1 MAEDL
6 AGLSIPIEASTAL
19 LREQMEAAAQVVGG
33 TTDRIDRS
41 LSKVDKAFD
50 RLDQASRAVKRAVGT
65 VQKDLETAAAG
76 VGTVAER
83 INRSLGIV
91 GQGTNTRSRAADI
104 EAWGRELDRLEA
116 KFDPVT
122 TATKRYEAELA
133 DLEDAHRAGIVTGA
147 AYEQQLQRIAD
158 SYDPVTVAARK
169 LKEAAEKEAVAFQ
182 ALEDRLD
189 SHGAAA
195 RRAADDQAK
204 LDKALAEGRISND
217 RYTTLTRALRDT
229 GTAGE
234 TAAKGTKLASH
245 ELTNLTYQLQDAAV
259 TLAGGMNPLMVL
271 MQQGPQATSAVG
283 GVGRAMSLLASPAGL
298 ATLGIGAVAG
308 AFALVVAAGES
319 YQRKLAEVSTAN
331 RMMGGQVGATA
342 DQLEQLAIRAADAAS
357 ISVSAARDQEAAY
370 IRAGKIGTE
379 SMEKLITLSRDYAA
393 GTKQSAEEAAADLAG
408 MFKDPVTAAEKL
420 QASYGILTA
429 KEMEHVRQLKATGR
443 EEEARVLVADKLAVR
458 VRGLADTTTTFAQAW
473 ERVGRAVSNAFNAVG
488 EAVAPE
494 TNAQAIRRLEAERQ
508 RLIDAR
514 KLDRA
519 RVDAETGGAASAD
532 AVPVDSRF
540 SAPGTGA
547 AGNQRMIEIEA
558 ELVRRRATEARTR
571 EQAAIRKNNQDRDRF
586 GVEAAEITRAARPL
600 GDQIDQ
606 VTEKVTKL
614 RRAFGPDMAGA
625 SDETKRAL
633 SGFENQLADLQ
644 EASKRGVDLEAY
656 KRQKLADVDKQ
667 AAGMVGPSRERYLA
681 EQRTAIDLIGTATS
695 ATERKAQVDQAGAA
709 AINSQTQAVAQQ
721 NAQTATAIKGQVAA
735 ADAYQQSLAAGIEAD
750 ARRQAQSEAVTSAI
764 DVEARTRQIVA
775 EKAADQAVSLAQ
787 TTRQLDL
794 ETEAQRQVVNATD
807 DGIAARIEAERKAQV
822 AKTTS
827 EALAA
832 AQAAEATGNSEL
844 AKKLRELAAGY
855 DNASKAASELS
866 KLDALKQYNQQQ
878 RDGLELARK
887 EASLVGKSADD
898 RSRARAAYQA
908 ELQIRQNGI
917 DVTKQLSA
925 EQLQEV
931 ERTRQLAAETVEWQ
945 IATQHAESAW
955 QGVGDAIDDAVVRPL
970 ESAIDAIVKGQGE
983 TVKWGNLWRAALTSL
998 AVDFGKMA
1006 LLNPAKNMLGLGSN
1020 SPSLWDLQI
1029 SGVSGQA
1036 GQASGAAGTLN
1047 NASTLIS
1054 AGRAGWSLLNGGA
1067 GLAATQY
1074 AGSFATSSLGEAL
1087 GLSTSAA
1094 GVIPEAAATDMM
1106 LTSTGNAVVGAA
1118 GTIGAAM
1125 PYGVIGGIGG
1135 SYIANNYL
1143 GGSKV
1148 GGALTGAAL
1157 GAGSAG
1163 LGASIWGL
1171 GAVGGP
1177 WGIAAAAVISAIM
1190 AAIGTQKPSV
1200 GPNMSGNVTLNG
1212 KGGFR
1217 SDTALADNGADAG
1230 QMQSVTNAVAGAMN
1244 TLVTAIGGKVTGGDG
1259 LNTGLLQYFA
1269 KDDKWY
1275 VTPQVGDKAGQKA
1288 EFASQD
1294 EALAYYMRESLKG
1307 LIGTGQLTGAND
1319 DVKKALETS
1328 KATKAEDLATD
1339 LSFAAGFRQQF
1350 DAMNAALDPVNN
1362 QIKTFTEAA
1371 KAIGE
1376 QVKTNITDWRDK
1388 ASELGLATEG
1398 DLTAAA
1404 RKGITAMMGLG
1415 PAVEPLRG
1423 VAAVTKQAEIEFE
1436 QFRPALLSLGY
1447 TAAEVADLATQ
1458 YTAKLVKARADAV
1471 ALTQRQG
1478 AASIE
1483 ALVDPLAKTS
1493 ALDRL
1498 TGLGLDRNNSVIT
1511 GLAQAIDAVEASA
1524 RRGTLTIGEERHAR
1538 ELLDQ
1543 QLDAGYLTADQYTTA
1558 IGYLTQ
1564 AWADSAQVAQAL
1576 ASYQSDL
1583 ASRMQTVLGNSR
1595 GAGLLTLDA
1604 QQARQLA
1611 DARAAG
1617 YDVGQL
1623 IQVQAAERAT
1633 RAYELANA
1641 DLLAAYDQQISAQ
1654 QDLITGLQEGA
1665 VAAAKV
1671 ADQFIKA
1678 RNSLAISD
1686 DAPISPGEK
1695 LAEAARQWNEA
1706 LATVRSDTASES
1718 AKTDARAVL
1727 TQLGPTLVSIE
1738 KANSAGTARTWYD
1751 AVMQVFG
1758 ELGDKTALGVDTAD
1772 QQLEAAQDTL
1782 KELQQGRKDA
1792 ANAAQKQYGAIT
1804 DLKSVAEQS
1813 KAEMLAA
1820 LAPLQRLSGSAVTAP
1835 HYSAPAQVQ
1844 AAWDGLSGAQQ
1855 LGIARAMGWGGQLD
1869 EAFNVW
1875 LAMDSGRA
1883 TAFGANV
1890 TSIAGGARYAA
1901 PEDVGRAWEAL
1912 TQAQQLAAVR
1922 AAGYDGG
1929 IDGGLNAWVQLGH
1942 HAAFEA
1948 AVRAQAHSAQVP
1960 GFATGGMHVGGLRIV
1975 GERGPELEATGPARI
1990 WTADQIATAVSAARG
2005 ELGPTVVG
2013 FLPAALGGGGG
2024 IATLVKAV
2032 EAVGGRID
2040 RLSGQI
2046 ETFARAGAQ
2055 QAADIGTDMVRALD
2069 RIQDELQDLPVRIA
2083 GAS

>member
-33 TTDRIDRS
+33 TTDRIDRN
-41 LSKVDKAFD
+41 LAKVDKAFD

-65 VQKDLETAAAG
+65 VQKDMDTAAAG
-76 VGTVAER
+76 VGTAAER
-83 INRSLGIV
+83 INRSLGII
-91 GQGTNTRSRAADI
+91 GQGANTRSRAADI

-133 DLEDAHRAGIVTGA
+133 DLLTAQRAGIVTGA

-158 SYDPVTVAARK
+158 SYDPVTIAARK
-169 LKEAAEKEAVAFQ
+169 LKEAAEKEAAAFQ

-195 RRAADDQAK
+195 RRAADEQAK
-204 LDKALAEGRISND
+204 LDKALTENRISYD
-217 RYTTLTRALRDT
+217 RYTTLSRALRDT

-234 TAAKGTKLASH
+234 TAARGTKLAAH
-245 ELTNLTYQLQDAAV
+245 ELTNLTYQLQDTV
-259 TLAGGMNPLMVL
+259 VSLAGGMNPLLVL
-271 MQQGPQATSAVG
+271 VQQGPQATSAVG
-283 GVGRAMSLLASPAGL
+283 GVGRALSLLASPAGL

-308 AFALVVAAGES
+308 AFGLVVVAGES
-319 YQRKLAEVSTAN
+319 YERKLAAVSTAN
-331 RMMGGQVGATA
+331 RMMGNQVGATA

-357 ISVSAARDQEAAY
+357 ISVSAARDQEIAY
-370 IRAGKIGTE
+370 IRVGKIGTE
-379 SMEKLITLSRDYAA
+379 SMEMLIALSRDYAA
-393 GTKQSAEEAAADLAG
+393 GTKQSAEEASAELAG
-408 MFKDPVTAAEKL
+408 MFKDPVAAAEKL

-458 VRGLADTTTTFAQAW
+458 VRGLADNTTTFAQAW
-473 ERVGRAVSNAFNAVG
+473 ERVSRAVSNAFNAVG

-519 RVDAETGGAASAD
+519 RIDGETGGAASGD
-532 AVPVDSRF
+532 TVPVDSRF
-540 SAPGTGA
+540 SAPGMGSA
-547 AGNQRMIEIEA
+547 ADKRLQQIDVDLEQ
-558 ELVRRRATEARTR
+558 RRAAEDMARD
-571 EQAAIRKNNQDRDRF
+571 QAAASKYSQDRQRF
-586 GVEAAEITRAARPL
+586 ENEAAEITRAARPL
-600 GDQIDQ
+600 GTEILD

-625 SDETKRAL
+625 TEETKRAL
-633 SGFENQLADLQ
+633 AGLENQLADLNM
-644 EASKRGVDLEAY
+644 ASKDGDLDAY
-656 KRQKLADVDKQ
+656 KRRLQSEAGKR
-667 AAGMVGPSRERYLA
+667 AAGMVGPAREKFLA
-681 EQRTAIDLIGTATS
+681 ERQKEIDLIGTATS
-695 ATERKAQVDQAGAA
+695 KAERKAQVDAAGAA
-709 AINSQTQAVAQQ
+709 VTNSQTQAVAQQ
-721 NAQTATAIKGQVAA
+721 NAQTAAAIKGQVAA
-735 ADAYQQSLAAGIEAD
+735 SDAYKQSLAAGIEAD

-787 TTRQLDL
+787 TTQQLDL
-794 ETEAQRQVVNATD
+794 ETEAQRQVANATD
-807 DGIAARIEAERKAQV
+807 DGIAARMEAERKAQV

-832 AQAAEATGNSEL
+832 AQAAEATGNAEL

-855 DNASKAASELS
+855 DDASKAASELS

-898 RSRARAAYQA
+898 RARARAAYQA
-908 ELQIRQNGI
+908 ELQIRQKGI
-917 DVTKQLSA
+917 DVTRQLSA

-945 IATQHAESAW
+945 IATQKAEAAW

-998 AVDFGKMA
+998 AVDFGNMA
-1006 LLNPAKNMLGLGSN
+1006 LLNPARNALGLGSN
-1020 SPSLWDLQI
+1020 TPSLWDLQI
-1029 SGVSGQA
+1029 SGMSGQA
-1036 GQASGAAGTLN
+1036 GQVSGAAGTLN

-1054 AGRAGWSLLNGGA
+1054 AGRAGWSLFNGGA

-1074 AGSFATSSLGEAL
+1074 AGSFATSSMGQAL
-1087 GLSTSAA
+1087 GLSQSAA
-1094 GVIPEAAATDMM
+1094 GLIPEAAATDMM
-1106 LTSTGNAVVGAA
+1106 LTSSGNALVGGA

-1148 GGALTGAAL
+1148 GGALAGAAL

-1163 LGASIWGL
+1163 LGASIWGM

-1200 GPNMSGNVTLNG
+1200 GPNVSGNVTLNG

-1230 QMQSVTNAVAGAMN
+1230 QMQSVTDAVAGAMN
-1244 TLVTAIGGKVTGGDG
+1244 TVITAIGGKVSGGDG

-1275 VTPQVGDKAGQKA
+1275 VTPQVGEKAGQKA

-1294 EALAYYMRESLKG
+1294 EAIAYYMRESLKG
-1307 LIGTGQLTGAND
+1307 LIGTGRLTGAND
-1319 DVKKALETS
+1319 DVKKALDTS
-1328 KATKAEDLATD
+1328 KATKAEDLAAD
-1339 LSFAAGFRQQF
+1339 LSFAAGFRQQI
-1350 DAMNAALDPVNN
+1350 DAMNAALDPTNN
-1362 QIKTFTEAA
+1362 QIKTYTANA
-1371 KAIGE
+1371 KELGE
-1376 QVKTNITDWRDK
+1376 QVKTTITDWRDK

-1398 DLTAAA
+1398 ELTAAA

-1436 QFRPALLSLGY
+1436 AFRPALLSLGY

-1458 YTAKLVKARADAV
+1458 YTAKLLKAQADVV
-1471 ALTQRQG
+1471 AFTQRQG

-1498 TGLGLDRNNSVIT
+1498 TGLGLDRDNSVIA
-1511 GLAQAIDAVEASA
+1511 GLAQAIDGVETSA
-1524 RRGTLTIGEERHAR
+1524 RRGTLTIGEERQAR

-1543 QLDAGYLTADQYTTA
+1543 QLAAGYLTADQYTTM

-1564 AWADSAQVAQAL
+1564 AWTDSAQVAQAL
-1576 ASYQSDL
+1576 VSYQSDL
-1583 ASRMQTVLGNSR
+1583 AGRMQTVLGNSR
-1595 GAGLLTLDA
+1595 GAGLIALDA
-1604 QQARQLA
+1604 QQAKQLK
-1611 DARAAG
+1611 DARDAG
-1617 YDVGQL
+1617 YDVGRL

-1633 RAYELANA
+1633 KAYELANA

-1654 QDLITGLQEGA
+1654 QDLISGLQEGA
-1665 VAAAKV
+1665 VTAAKI

-1706 LATVRSDTASES
+1706 LATLHSDTASES
-1718 AKTDARAVL
+1718 AKTDARALL

-1738 KANSAGTARTWYD
+1738 KTNSAGTARTWYD

-1772 QQLEAAQDTL
+1772 QQLETAQDTL

-1792 ANAAQKQYGAIT
+1792 ANASQKQYGAIS

-1820 LAPLQRLSGSAVTAP
+1820 LAPLQRLNGSAVTAP

-1844 AAWDGLSGAQQ
+1844 TAWDSLSGGQQ

-1929 IDGGLNAWVQLGH
+1929 IDAGLNAWVQLGH
-1942 HAAFEA
+1942 QAAFEA
-1948 AVRAQAHSAQVP
+1948 AVRAQAHTAQVP
-1960 GFATGGMHVGGLRIV
+1960 GFANGGMHAGGLRIV

-1990 WTADQIATAVSAARG
+1990 WTADQIATAMSAARG
-2005 ELGPTVVG
+2005 ELGSNVVG

-2024 IATLVKAV
+2024 MATLVKAV

-2046 ETFARAGAQ
+2046 ATFAQAGAQ
-2055 QAADIGTDMVRALD
+2055 QADAIATDQMRALNSMK
-2069 RIQDELQDLPVRIA
+2069 IELQDLPGRIA